1 MREKGSKFEN
11 KKEIALGA
19 LLSES
24 TIGAAAKVAGISEAT
39 LWRWLKEEKFAE
51 AYRELKREAVGQA
64 VTRIQQISCQ
74 AVDVLKEVMLNMESP
89 ATVRVSAAKSI
100 LEMAVKAVEIED
112 ISKRVENLEKNLL
125 KETK

>member
-1 MREKGSKFEN
+1 MREKGSKFEH

-24 TIGAAAKVAGISEAT
+24 TICAAAKVAGISEAT
-39 LWRWLKEEKFAE
+39 LWRWLKEEEFAE

-64 VTRIQQISCQ
+64 ITRLQQISCQ
-74 AVDVLKEVMLNMESP
+74 AVEVLKKVMLNIKSP

-100 LEMAVKAVEIED
+100 LEMAIKAVEIED
-112 ISKRVENLEKNLL
+112 ISKRVEDLEKNLL
-125 KETK
+125 KEAK